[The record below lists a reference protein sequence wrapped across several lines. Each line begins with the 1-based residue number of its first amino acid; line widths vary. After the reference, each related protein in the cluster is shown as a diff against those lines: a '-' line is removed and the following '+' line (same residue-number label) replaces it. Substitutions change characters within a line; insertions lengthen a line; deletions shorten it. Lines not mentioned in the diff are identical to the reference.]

1 LRQSLLAVLFSLQ
14 VLFAAF
20 QVQTSA
26 LHTRASLP
34 AAILSILAIFAALYA
49 SFMEDQRS
57 VRPSSLLTLYF
68 SASTICRLP
77 QLRSLWLI
85 PSVDVCR
92 YLALASLLFTLAVLT
107 LESVPKTRT
116 LHSDYCKC
124 TDEEKSSFWN
134 RSFFVW
140 ALPFLQTGYR
150 KILKVEDIPE
160 VDTELQG
167 QCSGDR
173 LQKAWDS
180 ASQYKQYPLIKAVFG
195 AYGWTCVS
203 AIPPRLAYSCFTFS
217 QPFLITATINYI
229 GGSSDSEANMYGGGL
244 IGAYVLVYLGLAV
257 RAY

>member
-1 LRQSLLAVLFSLQ
+1 
-14 VLFAAF
+14 
-20 QVQTSA
+20 
-26 LHTRASLP
+26 
-34 AAILSILAIFAALYA
+34 
-49 SFMEDQRS
+49 MEDQRS
-57 VRPSSLLTLYF
+57 VRPSSLLILYF

-92 YLALASLLFTLAVLT
+92 YLALASLLFTLAVVT
-107 LESVPKTRT
+107 LESVPKART

-124 TDEEKSSFWN
+124 TDEERSAFWD
-134 RSFFVW
+134 RSFFIW

-150 KILKVEDIPE
+150 KILEVEDIPE
-160 VDTELQG
+160 VDTDLQG

-180 ASQYKQYPLIKAVFG
+180 ASLYRQHRLIKAVFC

-203 AIPPRLAYSCFTFS
+203 AILPRLAYSCFTFS

-229 GGSSDSEANMYGGGL
+229 EVSSASEANIYGGGL

-257 RAY
+257 RVY